1 MIKMVFLCRR
11 RPDLSRDEY
20 ARRILESHAPL
31 ALVHHPNM
39 RRYVIQIVEGRPAD
53 GDEIDS
59 LPTLWF
65 DSVEDFRERLYDS
78 SQGRAIIQRD
88 VQRFMGGSDAYA
100 TQERVHR
107 NDDPA
112 PARGHRSPG
121 HKWMRLL
128 ARRSELSRSE
138 FQRRWLEDHVPLV
151 LKHQLQLS
159 GYTSSLVTEKLSETG
174 PEWDAFEE
182 QRFPDTA
189 PEPRF
194 DSPEGERAVA
204 SSRAA
209 LTVQA
214 PAYRIQE
221 YIWK

>member
-1 MIKMVFLCRR
+1 MLFLCRR

-20 ARRILESHAPL
+20 ARRILEGHAPL
-31 ALVHHPNM
+31 ALVHHPNL

-65 DSVEDFRERLYDS
+65 DSIEDFRERLYDS
-78 SQGRAIIQRD
+78 PEGQAVIRQD

-100 TQERVHR
+100 TREHVHR

-112 PARGHRSPG
+112 PASGHRSPG
-121 HKWMRLL
+121 TKWMYLL
-128 ARRSELSRSE
+128 ARRSELTRAE
-138 FQRRWLEDHVPLV
+138 FQRRWLAEHVPLV
-151 LKHQLQLS
+151 LEHQPQLS
-159 GYTSSLVTEKLSETG
+159 GYASSLVAEMLSETG

-182 QRFPDTA
+182 QSFLSDS

-194 DSPEGERAVA
+194 DSPAGERAVA
-204 SSRAA
+204 ESRAA
-209 LTVQA
+209 LVARA
-214 PAYRIQE
+214 PGYRIHE
-221 YIWK
+221 YVWK